1 MKNPWEEI
9 ELSVYENHMKLDSVK
24 QLQFLN
30 VMMKNQFNSYLIKT
44 VMILGI
50 AGGNGLE
57 HINTDKIQKVYGIDI
72 NHRYLEKCIGR
83 YGNLNDILECIC
95 VDLTDKN
102 IMLPHV
108 DMIIA
113 NLLVEYIGY
122 QYFQNVIMQI
132 KPKYVSCIIQI
143 NTNDSFVSDSPYIHV
158 FDGLNEVHHQM
169 QEDELNIAMKNI
181 KYYLISRE
189 EQILPNR
196 KILVQ
201 LDYRQ

>member
-9 ELSVYENHMKLDSVK
+9 ELSDYENHMKLDSVK

-30 VMMKNQFNSYLIKT
+30 VMMKNQFNSYPIKT

-72 NHRYLEKCIGR
+72 NYRYLEKCIER
-83 YGNLNDILECIC
+83 YGNLNGVLECIC
-95 VDLTDKN
+95 ADLTNKN

-108 DMIIA
+108 DMVIA

-122 QYFQNVIMQI
+122 QCFQNVIMQI
-132 KPKYVSCIIQI
+132 RPLYVSCIIQI

-169 QEDELNIAMKNI
+169 QEDELTVIMKNM
-181 KYYLISRE
+181 KYYLMSRK
-189 EQILPNR
+189 EQILSNG

>member
-9 ELSVYENHMKLDSVK
+9 ELSDYENHMKLDSVK

-83 YGNLNDILECIC
+83 YGNLNDILECI
-95 VDLTDKN
+95 
-102 IMLPHV
+102 
-108 DMIIA
+108 
-113 NLLVEYIGY
+113 GY
-122 QYFQNVIMQI
+122 QCFQNVIMQI
-132 KPKYVSCIIQI
+132 RPLYVSCIIQI

-181 KYYLISRE
+181 KYYLISRK